1 MIVEIL
7 LWIAGIVLLVVFVI
21 TLFSLIKTTTQV
33 VPQEEQLVI
42 YRLGRF
48 NRIAGP
54 GPVSVI
60 PGLEEVVQTIDVRDR
75 PLEIKVPGIFAF
87 GVPNDLTLNL
97 WCSSDLVKATKGDH
111 DKLAKL
117 VQLSEFER
125 HEQVKVKMREALVSQ
140 VAHLQEQMPLPVKA
154 KLTERIIALA
164 PGTPHYNTL
173 IKGLKHQLERTLPSV
188 GVVLNTDQSIVL
200 TGRSLS
206 DEIIEAIGRRQ
217 GREIDSE
224 WLTNYADELRQRFP
238 EMSNVMLAQI
248 LSSVEGVDAGKV
260 QRLLLEQEA
269 TTEAEVEFEMSGS
282 GESGPNII
290 TKPKPQKRQ
299 PAQAPRPLTKSDL
312 TVLKRV
318 PRGNPDQR
326 LSA

>member
-1 MIVEIL
+1 MTGLMIVVGIIFL
-7 LWIAGIVLLVVFVI
+7 IVLLVVLYNLIAI
-21 TLFSLIKTTTQV
+21 TRV
-33 VPQEEQLVI
+33 VPQEERLVV

-54 GPVSVI
+54 GPVQVI

-97 WCSSDLVKATKGDH
+97 WCSFDLVKAVKGDR

-117 VQLSEFER
+117 VQLTEFER

-140 VAHLQEQMPLPVKA
+140 VANLQEQMPLPIKA

-164 PGTPHYNTL
+164 PGTPRYNAL
-173 IKGLKHQLERTLPSV
+173 IKGLKHQLERTFPSV
-188 GVVLNTDQSIVL
+188 GVILNTDQSIVL
-200 TGRSLS
+200 TGRNLS
-206 DEIIEAIGRRQ
+206 DEILEAIGRRQ

-238 EMSNVMLAQI
+238 EMSNVVLAQI
-248 LSSVEGVDAGKV
+248 LSSIEGVDAGKV

-269 TTEAEVEFEMSGS
+269 AAEAEVEFEMSGS
-282 GESGPNII
+282 GETGPNVI
-290 TKPKPQKRQ
+290 TKPKPKSQKRQ

-318 PRGNPDQR
+318 PRKR